1 MYVCFIY
8 KGRIKQMGNVSFSIL
23 IGLRTSTD
31 LAFGIIID
39 LFQKDEEK
47 ITSAFAVEG
56 LS

>member
-1 MYVCFIY
+1 
-8 KGRIKQMGNVSFSIL
+8 MGNVSFSIL

-31 LAFGIIID
+31 LAFGVIID

-56 LS
+56 LSWIN